1 MRMVDT
7 SKDILYIV
15 LAFCS
20 VWLTVFL
27 CWALYYFAMT
37 MKHANEIITEIRDKV
52 HAIVEAMEYIRERMD
67 FVSAGM
73 HFMSKYL
80 NQYLGLGATDDGL
93 EDDEDTQ
100 PDQTVKRRKKK

>member
-1 MRMVDT
+1 MLDT

-20 VWLTVFL
+20 VWVTVFL

-52 HAIVEAMEYIRERMD
+52 HAIVEAVDYIRERMD

-80 NQYLGLGATDDGL
+80 NQYLGLGSHDTDDEEDIPQSRAGL
-93 EDDEDTQ
+93 
-100 PDQTVKRRKKK
+100 RRKKKK

>member
-1 MRMVDT
+1 MFDT

-37 MKHANEIITEIRDKV
+37 MKHANEVIIEIRDKV
-52 HAIVEAMEYIRERMD
+52 HAIVKALEYIREKMD
-67 FVSAGM
+67 FVSGGM

-80 NQYLGLGATDDGL
+80 NQYLGLGAKDDG
-93 EDDEDTQ
+93 DEDEEESRVDSTQ
-100 PDQTVKRRKKK
+100 KRRKKK